1 MGHFSGIDG
10 IGKILRAMSYDHFG
24 LFGPL
29 WRTTKMRGPAVLWA
43 ALQDGA
49 LKMTPPLGGVA
60 HPVSLEPGAV
70 LPLQEPV
77 RDENS
82 PCVQAPILSLH

>member
-1 MGHFSGIDG
+1 MG
-10 IGKILRAMSYDHFG
+10 
-24 LFGPL
+24 
-29 WRTTKMRGPAVLWA
+29 GPAVLWA

-49 LKMTPPLGGVA
+49 LKITPPLGGMA
-60 HPVSLEPGAV
+60 HPGPLEPGVV
-70 LPLQEPV
+70 LPLQEHV